1 MYLNSHFYPQG
12 CLFALCQ
19 SGSYPG
25 GETELADGFYIAE
38 LMRKDYPEHFKTLTT
53 VPVDFY
59 DEGTDYYKFYNMTK
73 HYTIG

>member
-1 MYLNSHFYPQG
+1 MHCISQVPTR
-12 CLFALCQ
+12 
-19 SGSYPG
+19 G

-38 LMRKDYPEHFKTLTT
+38 LMRNEYPEHFHTLTT

-73 HYTIG
+73 HFTIG